1 MKAVLDKTLP
11 INTVSP
17 AFQWAQSPEELFISV
32 KFAHKL
38 DAPATLNVEAENVTV
53 NSRTVILHAS
63 DGRKRFYLEIPL
75 LKEIVPENSTWAMA
89 SVGRMTFTL
98 SKKMAPAKWARLLVH
113 KNKLPNMHFWWELH
127 EQHAESL
134 EKLKI
139 EEEAK
144 ENEDK
149 NNSTAS
155 VNNATAADP
164 EGVQKTKPDAVL
176 AESSKGDASNS
187 VDPELAALI
196 AERDAI
202 NKDLKVRLAAIDEET
217 RKRKKEQDLML
228 KDAKA
233 TIDKETDS
241 MRQDAQKN
249 ATDLKTAI
257 EAKISALEQ
266 HAAQG
271 RGIEL

>member
-1 MKAVLDKTLP
+1 M
-11 INTVSP
+11 SE
-17 AFQWAQSPEELFISV
+17 FSFS
-32 KFAHKL
+32 
-38 DAPATLNVEAENVTV
+38 
-53 NSRTVILHAS
+53 
-63 DGRKRFYLEIPL
+63 L
-75 LKEIVPENSTWAMA
+75 LLWFPCTMY
-89 SVGRMTFTL
+89 R
-98 SKKMAPAKWARLLVH
+98 
-113 KNKLPNMHFWWELH
+113 WELH

-149 NNSTAS
+149 NNSTAP

-164 EGVQKTKPDAVL
+164 EGVQKAKPEAVL

-187 VDPELAALI
+187 VDPELAVLI

-202 NKDLKVRLAAIDEET
+202 NKDLKLRLAAIDEET
-217 RKRKKEQDLML
+217 RKRKKEQDLIL

-249 ATDLKTAI
+249 ATELKTAI

-266 HAAQG
+266 HLAQG